1 MLRANLPSS
10 SGTVCRTARKLRL
23 PFFLANLFS
32 FLLIGRRGRI
42 ITGVRVGGAI
52 PGEALAGNSGG
63 VAGGGL
69 VDGQVQGINM

>member
-32 FLLIGRRGRI
+32 FLFA
-42 ITGVRVGGAI
+42 TVMQDS
-52 PGEALAGNSGG
+52 GN
-63 VAGGGL
+63 VAG
-69 VDGQVQGINM
+69 